1 MRVNYMNKNIL
12 LVIAFIA
19 VAGLLIPPQVDAQT
33 SPTQKKYEKII
44 TAANECK
51 KIVDSNKNLTEAE
64 KIVAKRKCATEGAK
78 EFVGEISSK
87 EKRLQELKTKN
98 MIQCE
103 TWYSSYTIAT
113 LENFRVLKPVQLVD
127 DCIVLYNDPIW
138 EYTGKDRFEKLME
151 KAKELKLF
159 KMAQIKAELF
169 TIYPP
174 MKQVKY
180 GILPSHVD
188 CKDGKILIYKISTN
202 EPACVKLDSVDKM
215 LKRLWGY
222 LKK

>member
-1 MRVNYMNKNIL
+1 MNKNIL
-12 LVIAFIA
+12 IIIAFIA
-19 VAGLLIPPQVDAQT
+19 LSGLLFPTHIDAQT
-33 SPTQKKYEKII
+33 APSQKKYADAVNE
-44 TAANECK
+44 ANECK
-51 KIVDSNKNLTEAE
+51 KTIDSNPNLTEAE
-64 KIVAKRKCATEGAK
+64 KIVAKRKCSSDSAK
-78 EFVGEISSK
+78 KYVGEVTNK
-87 EKRLQELKTKN
+87 DRRLQELKTKN
-98 MIQCE
+98 LIQCE

-138 EYTGKDRFEKLME
+138 KYSEKDRFEKLMQR
-151 KAKELKLF
+151 ANELSLF

-169 TIYPP
+169 KVFPP
-174 MKQVKY
+174 QKQVKH

-188 CKDGKILIYKISTN
+188 CKEGKILIYKISTG
-202 EPACVKLDSVDKM
+202 EPACVKLDSVDKI